1 MFNKWFRRLS
11 LAYLTVAS
19 PLAAAQGAGAIP
31 SDWMLCGEPGSP
43 AHPHE
48 PQPFNAKG
56 DEATY
61 LDADE
66 SRATN
71 NEIFDFSGDVEVRRG
86 NQRLNADTAT
96 YNQAQ
101 DTVEAHGNVR
111 FEQDGLTVEGDNAK
125 LELGARHG
133 QVETARYGL
142 VQRHARG
149 ESSLLVMEDP
159 NHTRLVQA
167 TFTTCNPG
175 HDDWLLHAGDL
186 KLDHEK
192 SIGEARNVW
201 LEFKGVPFLYLP
213 YINFPLNDQRKSG
226 FLTPSFGTS
235 DQVGTDIQ
243 IPYYWNIAPQRD
255 ATLTTRMMSKRGVQL
270 LGEVRY
276 ISPTGSGLTNIGY
289 VPHDNVLDKSRTFLS
304 THNVWNFAPRWSSG
318 LEFGYVSDRDYFG
331 ELGTSLSVAST
342 THLERRADATYHGD
356 FWSFTGRVQSYQTVD
371 ESLPGDARPYQRLPQ
386 LLVNLN
392 LPQQAY
398 GSNALFNGEYVHFY
412 RRDSVVG
419 DRVDL
424 QPGVSLPLVNA
435 YGYITPS
442 LNLRYTQYALDQQ
455 TAGSGES
462 SPSRSLPVLSLD
474 SGVYLERDMSWS
486 DVALLHTLEP
496 RLYYLYVP
504 YRDQS
509 SLPVF
514 DTNLLDFSYAN
525 LFQNN
530 RFSGADRVGDANQ
543 ITVALTSRLLD
554 RDSGRERF
562 NARVGQIFYFDD
574 RRVVLPGASTDTLDV
589 SDIVAELNSTG
600 LIPDWKASASL
611 LWNPQSQD
619 IDKSALGFEYKP
631 DNQRILKLD
640 YRLRRN
646 ELEQTDL
653 AALWPLSQQADRRIN
668 MVGRWNYS
676 LQDGRTLEAL
686 LGMEYDTCCWALR
699 VAGRRFVSN
708 VGGDTNNA
716 LFLQLELKGLTSF
729 GNRSKRGL
737 AGLLD
742 PGTFRY

>member
-1 MFNKWFRRLS
+1 VFNKWFCRLS
-11 LAYLTVAS
+11 FACLAVAS
-19 PLAAAQGAGAIP
+19 PLAAAQDTGAIP
-31 SDWMLCGEPGSP
+31 SDWMLCGDPGSP
-43 AHPHE
+43 AHQHE

-66 SRATN
+66 SRATD

-96 YNQAQ
+96 YNQPQ
-101 DTVEAHGNVR
+101 DTVEAHGNIR
-111 FEQDGLTVEGDNAK
+111 FEQDGLTVEGDNAR
-125 LELGARHG
+125 LQLGARHG
-133 QVETARYGL
+133 QVEAARYGL

-159 NHTRLVQA
+159 NHTRLTQA

-175 HDDWLLHAGDL
+175 NDDWLLHASDL

-213 YINFPLNDQRKSG
+213 YINFPLSDQRKSG

-255 ATLTTRMMSKRGVQL
+255 ATLTTRVMSKRGVQL
-270 LGEVRY
+270 LGEFRY
-276 ISPTGSGLTNIGY
+276 ISPTGGGLTNIGY
-289 VPHDNVLDKSRTFLS
+289 VPYDNVFDKSRTFLS
-304 THNVWNFAPRWSSG
+304 THNVWNFAPRWSSE
-318 LEFGYVSDRDYFG
+318 LEFGYVSDGNYFG

-371 ESLPGDARPYQRLPQ
+371 ESLPSSARPYQRLPQ

-419 DRVDL
+419 DRIDL

-435 YGYITPS
+435 YGFVTPS

-455 TAGSGES
+455 TADSGGS
-462 SPSRSLPVLSLD
+462 SPSRTLPVLSLD

-486 DVALLHTLEP
+486 DAALLHTLEP

-514 DTNLLDFSYAN
+514 DTNLLDFNYAN
-525 LFQNN
+525 MFQSN
-530 RFSGADRVGDANQ
+530 RFSGADRVNDANQ

-554 RDSGRERF
+554 KESGRERF
-562 NARVGQIFYFDD
+562 NARIGQIFYFSD
-574 RRVVLPGASTDTLDV
+574 RRVVLPGNSTETLDV
-589 SDIVAELNSTG
+589 SDIVAELNSSG

-619 IDKSALGFEYKP
+619 IDKSTLGFEYKP

-729 GNRSKRGL
+729 GNRGKRGL